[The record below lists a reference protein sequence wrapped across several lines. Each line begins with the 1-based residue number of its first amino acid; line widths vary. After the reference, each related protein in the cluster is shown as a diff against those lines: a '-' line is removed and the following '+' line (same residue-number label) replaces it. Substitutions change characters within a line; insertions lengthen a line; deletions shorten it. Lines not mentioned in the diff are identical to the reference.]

1 MERIE
6 ALTKFLGVEVEDL
19 TVSKYDERVFENEE
33 AGEYIVLTEEEADE
47 AAEESIKELINDM
60 GLESF
65 TEDFQQWILDNCVDS
80 DWFAEYLE
88 DYERGYIED
97 IRCEE
102 SDYEEYETRLAEEME
117 DAGVDTEEEFLE
129 YLIEC
134 YDDPVEWF
142 KDMFGM
148 EEFTNTIEEYNLI
161 DWEAVINEAIEVD
174 GCGHFI
180 ATYDGEENEMGE
192 YFIYRLN

>member
-33 AGEYIVLTEEEADE
+33 ADEYIVLTEEEADE

-88 DYERGYIED
+88 DYEIGYIED

-148 EEFTNTIEEYNLI
+148 EEFTNTIEEYDLI
-161 DWEAVINEAIEVD
+161 DWEVVINEAIEVD
-174 GCGHFI
+174 GCGHFV

>member
-1 MERIE
+1 MERFE
-6 ALTKFLGVEVEDL
+6 ALAKFLGVEVEDL

-47 AAEESIKELINDM
+47 AAEENLKELINEL
-60 GLESF
+60 GLQSF

-80 DWFAEYLE
+80 DWFAEALE
-88 DYERGYIED
+88 DYEIGYIEE
-97 IRCEE
+97 IRDEK
-102 SDYEEYETRLAEEME
+102 SDYEEYKSRLDEEMN

>member
-47 AAEESIKELINDM
+47 AAEESLKESINDM
-60 GLESF
+60 GLQSF
-65 TEDFQQWILDNCVDS
+65 TEDFQEWILDNCVDS

-88 DYERGYIED
+88 DYEIGYIED

-102 SDYEEYETRLAEEME
+102 SDYEEYETRLAEEMN
-117 DAGVDTEEEFLE
+117 DAGVETEEEFLQ

-134 YDDPVEWF
+134 YDDPIEWF
-142 KDMFGM
+142 KDSFGM

-161 DWEAVINEAIEVD
+161 DWESVINEAIEVD

-180 ATYDGEENEMGE
+180 ATYDGVENEMGE

>member
-47 AAEESIKELINDM
+47 AAEESIKESINDL
-60 GLESF
+60 GLQAF

-88 DYERGYIED
+88 DYEIGYIED

-180 ATYDGEENEMGE
+180 ATYDGVENEMGE

>member
-33 AGEYIVLTEEEADE
+33 AGEYVVLTEEEADE
-47 AAEESIKELINDM
+47 AAEESIKESINDL
-60 GLESF
+60 GLQAF

-88 DYERGYIED
+88 DYEIGYIED
-97 IRCEE
+97 IRDEK

-134 YDDPVEWF
+134 YEDPVEWF

-148 EEFTNTIEEYNLI
+148 EEFTNACEEHDLI

-180 ATYDGEENEMGE
+180 ATYDGVENEMGE

>member
-33 AGEYIVLTEEEADE
+33 AGEYVVLTEEEADE
-47 AAEESIKELINDM
+47 AAEESIKESINDL
-60 GLESF
+60 GLQAF

-88 DYERGYIED
+88 DYEIGYIED
-97 IRCEE
+97 IRDEK

-148 EEFTNTIEEYNLI
+148 EEFTNACEEHDLI

-180 ATYDGEENEMGE
+180 ATYDGVENEMGE

>member
-1 MERIE
+1 MERFE
-6 ALTKFLGVEVEDL
+6 ALAKFLGVEVEDL
-19 TVSKYDERVFENEE
+19 TVSKFDERTFENEE
-33 AGEYIVLTEEEADE
+33 AGEYIVLTGEEADE

-80 DWFAEYLE
+80 DWFAEALE
-88 DYERGYIED
+88 DYEIGYIEE
-97 IRCEE
+97 IRDEK
-102 SDYEEYETRLAEEME
+102 SDYEEYKSRLDEEMN

>member
-6 ALTKFLGVEVEDL
+6 ALAKFLGVEVDDL

-47 AAEESIKELINDM
+47 AAEENLKESINDM
-60 GLESF
+60 GLQSF

-80 DWFAEYLE
+80 DWLAEYLE
-88 DYERGYIED
+88 DYEIGYIED

-117 DAGVDTEEEFLE
+117 DAGVNTEDEFLE

-161 DWEAVINEAIEVD
+161 DWEVVINEAIEVD

-180 ATYDGEENEMGE
+180 ATYDGVENEIDE

>member
-1 MERIE
+1 MERFE
-6 ALTKFLGVEVEDL
+6 ALAKLLQVEVEDL

-47 AAEESIKELINDM
+47 AAEENLKESINDM

-117 DAGVDTEEEFLE
+117 DAGVDTEDEFLQ

>member
-6 ALTKFLGVEVEDL
+6 ALSKFLGVDVEDL
-19 TVSKYDERVFENEE
+19 TVSKFDERVFENEE

-47 AAEESIKELINDM
+47 AAEESIKESINDL
-60 GLESF
+60 GLQAF

-134 YDDPVEWF
+134 YEDPVEWF

>member
-6 ALTKFLGVEVEDL
+6 ALTKLLQVEVEDL

-47 AAEESIKELINDM
+47 AAEESIKESINDL
-60 GLESF
+60 GLQAF

-80 DWFAEYLE
+80 NWFEDALE

-117 DAGVDTEEEFLE
+117 DAGVNTEDEFLE

-180 ATYDGEENEMGE
+180 ATYDGVENEMGE

>member
-33 AGEYIVLTEEEADE
+33 ADEYIVLTEEEADE

-148 EEFTNTIEEYNLI
+148 EEFTNTIEEYDLI
-161 DWEAVINEAIEVD
+161 DWEVVINEAIEVD

-180 ATYDGEENEMGE
+180 ATYDGVENEMGE

>member
-6 ALTKFLGVEVEDL
+6 ALSKFLGVDVEDL
-19 TVSKYDERVFENEE
+19 TVSKFDERVFENEE
-33 AGEYIVLTEEEADE
+33 ADEYIVLTEEEADE
-47 AAEESIKELINDM
+47 AAEESIKELINDL
-60 GLESF
+60 GLQAF

-80 DWFAEYLE
+80 DWFKEALE
-88 DYERGYIED
+88 DYERGYIEE
-97 IRCEE
+97 IRDEE
-102 SDYEEYETRLAEEME
+102 ASYEEYKTRLDEEMG
-117 DAGVDTEEEFLE
+117 DAGVDTEDEFLE

-161 DWEAVINEAIEVD
+161 DWEAVINEAIEID

>member
-1 MERIE
+1 MERFE
-6 ALTKFLGVEVEDL
+6 ALAKFLGVEVEDL

-80 DWFAEYLE
+80 DWFAECLE
-88 DYERGYIED
+88 DYEIGYIEE
-97 IRCEE
+97 IRDEK
-102 SDYEEYETRLAEEME
+102 SDYEEYKSRLDEEMN

-129 YLIEC
+129 CLIESAG
-134 YDDPVEWF
+134 DPIEWF
-142 KDMFGM
+142 KDTFGM

>member
-1 MERIE
+1 MERFE
-6 ALTKFLGVEVEDL
+6 ALAKLLQVEVEDL

-33 AGEYIVLTEEEADE
+33 ADEYIVLTEEEADE

-117 DAGVDTEEEFLE
+117 NAGVDTEEEFLE

>member
-1 MERIE
+1 
-6 ALTKFLGVEVEDL
+6 
-19 TVSKYDERVFENEE
+19 
-33 AGEYIVLTEEEADE
+33 
-47 AAEESIKELINDM
+47 M

-88 DYERGYIED
+88 DYEIGYIED

-117 DAGVDTEEEFLE
+117 DAGVDTEDEFLQ

-180 ATYDGEENEMGE
+180 ATYDGEENEMDG

>member
-1 MERIE
+1 MERFE
-6 ALTKFLGVEVEDL
+6 ALAKLLQVEVEDL

-33 AGEYIVLTEEEADE
+33 ADEYIVLTGEEADE
-47 AAEESIKELINDM
+47 AAEESIKESINDM

-88 DYERGYIED
+88 DYEIGYIED

-180 ATYDGEENEMGE
+180 ATYDGVENEMGE

>member
-6 ALTKFLGVEVEDL
+6 ALTKFLGVKVEDL

-47 AAEESIKELINDM
+47 AAEESIKESINDL
-60 GLESF
+60 GLQAF

-161 DWEAVINEAIEVD
+161 DWESVINEAIEVD

-180 ATYDGEENEMGE
+180 ATYDGVENEMGE

>member
-33 AGEYIVLTEEEADE
+33 ADEYIVLTEEEADE

-88 DYERGYIED
+88 DYEIGYIED

-174 GCGHFI
+174 GCGHFV

>member
-47 AAEESIKELINDM
+47 AAEESIKESINDL
-60 GLESF
+60 GLQAF

-88 DYERGYIED
+88 DYEIGYIED
-97 IRCEE
+97 IRDEK

-117 DAGVDTEEEFLE
+117 DAGVNTEDEFLE

-180 ATYDGEENEMGE
+180 ATYDGVENEMGE

>member
-6 ALTKFLGVEVEDL
+6 ALAKLLQVEVEDL

-33 AGEYIVLTEEEADE
+33 ADEYIVLTEEEADE
-47 AAEESIKELINDM
+47 AAEESIKESINDM

>member
-1 MERIE
+1 MERFE
-6 ALTKFLGVEVEDL
+6 ALAKLLQVEVEDL

-47 AAEESIKELINDM
+47 AAEENVRNIIDDI
-60 GLESF
+60 GLQSF
-65 TEDFQQWILDNCVDS
+65 SEYFQQWILDTCVDS
-80 DWFAEYLE
+80 DWFE
-88 DYERGYIED
+88 DFLREDMENYIEE
-97 IRCEE
+97 IRDEE
-102 SDYEEYETRLAEEME
+102 PNYVKYESRLDEEMD

-161 DWEAVINEAIEVD
+161 DWESVINEAIEVD

-180 ATYDGEENEMGE
+180 ATYDGVENEMDE

>member
-1 MERIE
+1 MERFE
-6 ALTKFLGVEVEDL
+6 ALAKLLQVEVEDL

-47 AAEESIKELINDM
+47 AAEENLKESINDM
-60 GLESF
+60 GLQSF

-102 SDYEEYETRLAEEME
+102 SDYEEYETRLAEEMN
-117 DAGVDTEEEFLE
+117 DAGVETEEEFLD
-129 YLIEC
+129 YLIESAG
-134 YDDPVEWF
+134 DPIEWF

-148 EEFTNTIEEYNLI
+148 EEFTNTIEEYDLI
-161 DWEAVINEAIEVD
+161 DWEVVINEAIEVD

-180 ATYDGEENEMGE
+180 ATYDGVENEMGE

>member
-1 MERIE
+1 MERFE
-6 ALTKFLGVEVEDL
+6 ALAKFLGVEVEDL

-47 AAEESIKELINDM
+47 AAEENLKELINEL
-60 GLESF
+60 GLQSF

-80 DWFAEYLE
+80 DWFAECLE
-88 DYERGYIED
+88 DYYTSYIED
-97 IRCEE
+97 IRYEE
-102 SDYEEYETRLAEEME
+102 SDYEGYESRLAEEMN

-129 YLIEC
+129 CLIESAG
-134 YDDPVEWF
+134 DPIEWF
-142 KDMFGM
+142 KDTFGM

>member
-6 ALTKFLGVEVEDL
+6 ALAKLLQVEVEDL

-33 AGEYIVLTEEEADE
+33 ADEYIVLTEEEADE

-180 ATYDGEENEMGE
+180 ATYDGVENEMGE

>member
-88 DYERGYIED
+88 DYEIGYIED

-161 DWEAVINEAIEVD
+161 DWESVINEAIEVD

-180 ATYDGEENEMGE
+180 ATYDGVENEMGE

>member
-6 ALTKFLGVEVEDL
+6 ALAKFLGVEVEDL

-47 AAEESIKELINDM
+47 AAEESIKESINDM

-88 DYERGYIED
+88 DYYTSYIED
-97 IRCEE
+97 IRDEE

-134 YDDPVEWF
+134 YEDPVEWF

-161 DWEAVINEAIEVD
+161 DWEAVIEESIAVD

-180 ATYDGEENEMGE
+180 ATYDGVENEMDE

>member
-1 MERIE
+1 MERFE
-6 ALTKFLGVEVEDL
+6 ALAKLLQVEVEDL

-47 AAEESIKELINDM
+47 AAEESIKESINDL
-60 GLESF
+60 GLQAF

-88 DYERGYIED
+88 DYEIGYIED

-117 DAGVDTEEEFLE
+117 DAGVDTEDEFLE

-161 DWEAVINEAIEVD
+161 DWESVINEAIEVD

-180 ATYDGEENEMGE
+180 ATYDGVENEMGE

>member
-47 AAEESIKELINDM
+47 AAEESIKESINDL
-60 GLESF
+60 GLQAF

-88 DYERGYIED
+88 DYEIGYIED
-97 IRCEE
+97 IRDEK

-117 DAGVDTEEEFLE
+117 DAGVNTEDEFLE

-161 DWEAVINEAIEVD
+161 DWESVINEAIEVD

-180 ATYDGEENEMGE
+180 ATYDGVENEMGE

>member
-47 AAEESIKELINDM
+47 AAEESIKESINDL
-60 GLESF
+60 GLQAF

-80 DWFAEYLE
+80 DWFAEALE
-88 DYERGYIED
+88 DYEIGYIEE
-97 IRCEE
+97 IRDEE
-102 SDYEEYETRLAEEME
+102 ASYEEYKTRLDEEMG
-117 DAGVDTEEEFLE
+117 DAGVDTEDEFLE

>member
-19 TVSKYDERVFENEE
+19 TVSKYDGRVFENEE
-33 AGEYIVLTEEEADE
+33 AGEYIVLTGEEADE
-47 AAEESIKELINDM
+47 AAEESIKESINDM

-80 DWFAEYLE
+80 DWFAEALE
-88 DYERGYIED
+88 DYEIGYIEE
-97 IRCEE
+97 IRDEE
-102 SDYEEYETRLAEEME
+102 ASYEEYKTRLDEEMG
-117 DAGVDTEEEFLE
+117 DAGVDTEDEFLE
-129 YLIEC
+129 TLVEEVE
-134 YDDPVEWF
+134 DPIDWF
-142 KDMFGM
+142 KDMFGEDEFKYTC
-148 EEFTNTIEEYNLI
+148 EEVDLI
-161 DWEAVINEAIEVD
+161 DWEVVINEAIEVD

-180 ATYDGEENEMGE
+180 ATYDGVENEMGE

>member
-1 MERIE
+1 MERFE
-6 ALTKFLGVEVEDL
+6 ALAKLLQVEVEDL

-117 DAGVDTEEEFLE
+117 DAGVDTEDEFLQ

-161 DWEAVINEAIEVD
+161 DWESVINEAIEVD

-180 ATYDGEENEMGE
+180 ATYDGVENEMDE